1 MKKLTGFD
9 LNGWRDSAARNW
21 VVLADGEE
29 REVPSSI
36 VDGGLNGVVVLTGA
50 KANSGFVGG
59 AQGALAPHGLGDGWG
74 NVGEAGKRVRVRSL
88 ISGEGSVEQLS
99 AAFRGM
105 APQADFGVGS
115 LDDHPGVSELQQ
127 ERLLAALRKAR
138 NATPLLVW
146 RSVLA
151 ALHAIELGAIE
162 HGQLVGIVSH
172 VADGFT
178 VQKLRIRRE
187 NSRGQSLL
195 APERRAVGKLMASEL
210 GYDGLALRAK
220 EAVLSASQSD
230 RYEQLEWAH
239 AHGRLTVGLGASP
252 EVLRLKNGSWEILN
266 PPMEMPVG
274 SLPAAPDMWQEFHQ
288 CDVVLFETL
297 TEGALSDGLFARAAN
312 AVGRSPLR
320 LPVTAVAQGALMA
333 ARRLS
338 RREPVYF
345 DFLPQISTIVQR
357 RDAAEN
363 FDLIDPEATLP
374 AGSVYRSPFPARLAI
389 QAGQDRFSIFL
400 RKETA
405 DLPRKAEVV
414 IGTKVN
420 EATPVD
426 LWVEQSPA
434 SGRAKILVHAQKLG
448 NQFQID
454 WDGAAELPTR
464 WEDLL
469 DGFKRSQ
476 PTVPGRLVLPCGQD
490 SWNDNPRGDGLLK
503 LLSKNVTASA
513 VDWTALAKRLAAR
526 PGGRYA
532 ISSDGEIPPGIGQG
546 AVAQLDTLILRAVED
561 VRHKIVQC
569 KDGTDSLRF
578 LTWLFRRCPEQVSA
592 WLLDA
597 WDQEERG
604 GHPIFRMGSHWK
616 LAYQGLGRIAS
627 GEAVELQAIRA
638 MLSRTIDTWKW
649 QRETA
654 AMAFLLSRSEIAPR
668 LINRTEA
675 ERIAK
680 RVLREFQE
688 NLGSTY
694 TRFQYAPLLLV
705 GLLRYRLREPF
716 ALVIGQDPMADRLG
730 QAVEATLDDLAH
742 RSRGKPLAKYGR
754 ILEQTLEELRG
765 EGSNPELLLD
775 IFGGAEED
783 DPAG

>member
-1 MKKLTGFD
+1 MKKLSGFD

-36 VDGGLNGVVVLTGA
+36 VDGGLNGVVVMTGA
-50 KANSGFVGG
+50 KADSGFVGG
-59 AQGALAPHGLGDGWG
+59 AQAALAPHGLGDGWG
-74 NVGEAGKRVRVRSL
+74 AVGAGGQRVRVRSL

-105 APQADFGVGS
+105 APRADFGVGS
-115 LDDHPGVSELQQ
+115 LDDHPGVTELQQ

-138 NATPLLVW
+138 NATSLLVW

-162 HGQLVGIVSH
+162 HGQLVGVVSH

-187 NSRGQSLL
+187 SSRGQTLL
-195 APERRAVGKLMASEL
+195 APERRAIGKLMASEL
-210 GYDGLALRAK
+210 GYDGLALRAR

-230 RYEQLEWAH
+230 RSEHLEWAH
-239 AHGRLTVGLGASP
+239 AHGRLTLGLEASP
-252 EVLRLKNGSWEILN
+252 EVLRLKNGSWEILT
-266 PPMEMPVG
+266 PPKEIAG
-274 SLPAAPDMWQEFHQ
+274 ILPAAPAMSQEFQ
-288 CDVVLFETL
+288 RCDVVLFETL
-297 TEGALSDGLFARAAN
+297 TEGALSDDLFARAAS

-320 LPVTAVAQGALMA
+320 LAATAVAQGALMA

-374 AGSVYRSPFPARLAI
+374 AGTVYRSPLPARLAI

-405 DLPRKAEVV
+405 DLPRKAEIV
-414 IGTKVN
+414 IGAKLSD
-420 EATPVD
+420 ATPVD

-434 SGRAKILVHAQKLG
+434 SGRAKILVHVQKLG

-476 PTVPGRLVLPCGQD
+476 PTVPGRLVLPCGPD

-526 PGGRYA
+526 PAGRYA
-532 ISSDGEIPPGIGQG
+532 ISSDGEIPPGIGQE

-561 VRHKIVQC
+561 VRHKIDQYR
-569 KDGTDSLRF
+569 DGTDSLRF

-604 GHPIFRMGSHWK
+604 GHPIFKMGSHWK

-627 GEAVELQAIRA
+627 GEAFELRAIRT

-668 LINRTEA
+668 LVNRTEA

-680 RVLREFQE
+680 RVLREFKE

-742 RSRGKPLAKYGR
+742 RSRAKPLAKYGR

-783 DPAG
+783 EPAGY

>member
-36 VDGGLNGVVVLTGA
+36 VDGGLNGVVVTTGA

-59 AQGALAPHGLGDGWG
+59 AQAALAPHGLGDGWG
-74 NVGEAGKRVRVRSL
+74 TVGAGGKRVRVRRL

-115 LDDHPGVSELQQ
+115 LDDHPGVTELQQ
-127 ERLLAALRKAR
+127 ERLLAAMRKAR
-138 NATPLLVW
+138 NGTPLLVW

-151 ALHAIELGAIE
+151 ALHAIELGVIE

-172 VADGFT
+172 VAGGFT

-187 NSRGQSLL
+187 SSRGQTVL

-210 GYDGLALRAK
+210 GYEGLAVRAK
-220 EAVLSASQSD
+220 ELVLHASQSD
-230 RYEQLEWAH
+230 RYEHLEWAH
-239 AHGRLTVGLGASP
+239 AHGRITLGLDARS

-266 PPMEMPVG
+266 PPKEMPTG
-274 SLPAAPDMWQEFHQ
+274 GLPDAPEMSDEFQ
-288 CDVVLFETL
+288 RCDVVLFESL
-297 TEGALSDGLFARAAN
+297 TEGALGDGLLARAAS

-320 LPVTAVAQGALMA
+320 LAVTAVAQGALTA

-374 AGSVYRSPFPARLAI
+374 AGSVYRSPSPARLAI

-414 IGTKVN
+414 IGTKVS

-448 NQFQID
+448 NQFQVD
-454 WDGAAELPTR
+454 WDGAAEIPSR

-476 PTVPGRLVLPCGQD
+476 PSVPGRLVLPCGLD
-490 SWNDNPRGDGLLK
+490 SWNDNPRGDGLLT
-503 LLSKNVTASA
+503 LLSKNVEASA

-526 PGGRYA
+526 PAGRYA
-532 ISSDGEIPPGIGQG
+532 ISSDGEIPLSIGRE
-546 AVAQLDTLILRAVED
+546 AIEQLNTLILRAVED
-561 VRHKIVQC
+561 VRHKIKQRR
-569 KDGTDSLRF
+569 DGTDSIRF
-578 LTWLFRRCPEQVSA
+578 LTWLFRRCPEEVSA

-597 WDQEERG
+597 WDQEQRG
-604 GHPIFRMGSHWK
+604 GHPIFKMGSHWK
-616 LAYQGLGRIAS
+616 LAYQGLGRVAS
-627 GEAVELQAIRA
+627 GEVFELRAIRT
-638 MLSRTIDTWKW
+638 MLSRTMDTWKW

-668 LINRTEA
+668 LVNRTEA

-680 RVLREFQE
+680 RVLREFKE

-716 ALVIGQDPMADRLG
+716 ALVIGQDPVADRLG
-730 QAVEATLDDLAH
+730 QAVETTLDDLAH
-742 RSRGKPLAKYGR
+742 RSRAKPFAKYGR

-775 IFGGAEED
+775 IFGGGDED
-783 DPAG
+783 EPTA

>member
-1 MKKLTGFD
+1 MD
-9 LNGWRDSAARNW
+9 
-21 VVLADGEE
+21 ADY
-29 REVPSSI
+29 PAK
-36 VDGGLNGVVVLTGA
+36 GV
-50 KANSGFVGG
+50 K
-59 AQGALAPHGLGDGWG
+59 
-74 NVGEAGKRVRVRSL
+74 
-88 ISGEGSVEQLS
+88 
-99 AAFRGM
+99 
-105 APQADFGVGS
+105 
-115 LDDHPGVSELQQ
+115 
-127 ERLLAALRKAR
+127 
-138 NATPLLVW
+138 
-146 RSVLA
+146 
-151 ALHAIELGAIE
+151 
-162 HGQLVGIVSH
+162 
-172 VADGFT
+172 
-178 VQKLRIRRE
+178 
-187 NSRGQSLL
+187 
-195 APERRAVGKLMASEL
+195 
-210 GYDGLALRAK
+210 
-220 EAVLSASQSD
+220 
-230 RYEQLEWAH
+230 
-239 AHGRLTVGLGASP
+239 
-252 EVLRLKNGSWEILN
+252 
-266 PPMEMPVG
+266 
-274 SLPAAPDMWQEFHQ
+274 
-288 CDVVLFETL
+288 
-297 TEGALSDGLFARAAN
+297 FARRN
-312 AVGRSPLR
+312 
-320 LPVTAVAQGALMA
+320 T
-333 ARRLS
+333 
-338 RREPVYF
+338 
-345 DFLPQISTIVQR
+345 
-357 RDAAEN
+357 
-363 FDLIDPEATLP
+363 
-374 AGSVYRSPFPARLAI
+374 
-389 QAGQDRFSIFL
+389 
-400 RKETA
+400 
-405 DLPRKAEVV
+405 
-414 IGTKVN
+414 
-420 EATPVD
+420 
-426 LWVEQSPA
+426 
-434 SGRAKILVHAQKLG
+434 
-448 NQFQID
+448 
-454 WDGAAELPTR
+454 
-464 WEDLL
+464 
-469 DGFKRSQ
+469 
-476 PTVPGRLVLPCGQD
+476 
-490 SWNDNPRGDGLLK
+490 NDNPRGDGLLK
-503 LLSKNVTASA
+503 LLAKNVTASA

-783 DPAG
+783 EPAG